1 MLFSIAITLHLL
13 SAVIWVGG
21 MFFAYVVLRPSAGS
35 LLEGPDRLTLWS
47 GVFQRF
53 FPWVWVAIV
62 ILLSTGNVMIF
73 SVFGGMQQAGL
84 HIHVMNG
91 IGWIMFLL
99 FLYLNTVPFRGLRTA
114 VSNSDWAAGAGH
126 LVTIRHI
133 VAINLSLG
141 LIVIA
146 VASAGQHLL

>member
-1 MLFSIAITLHLL
+1 
-13 SAVIWVGG
+13 

-99 FLYLNTVPFRGLRTA
+99 FLYLNTVPSEVCELLSQTAIGLQGRVIWPLSGTLLPSIS
-114 VSNSDWAAGAGH
+114 VWA
-126 LVTIRHI
+126 
-133 VAINLSLG
+133 
-141 LIVIA
+141 
-146 VASAGQHLL
+146 